1 MTNHSKITLKL
12 GREKSLQR
20 RHPWVFSG
28 AVERVAGSPDP
39 GATVRVE
46 NADGHF
52 LAWGAWSP
60 SSQIRVRIW
69 SWQEDESIDDEFF
82 RKRLSTALQFRQT
95 VLPDSQSN
103 ARRLVHGEA
112 DGLPGLIV
120 DQYGEVLVLQC
131 LSVGTDQWRDTLV
144 GLLNELTEC
153 TAIYERSDAE
163 VRKLEGLEPR
173 RGLLSGT
180 LPEPLQITEQG
191 LTLEVDVEKGQKTG
205 LYLDQRDNRERV
217 RALAS
222 GKRVLDAFCYTGGF
236 TLAALQGGAESVT
249 AIESSKPALALVEQH
264 CRMNGFEDRDITL
277 VEADVFEHLRRL
289 RDAVATFDLIILDP
303 PKFAPTAKH
312 AEKASRAYKDINL
325 WAFRLLAP
333 GGLLLTCSC
342 SAGMGPALFRK
353 VIGSAAL
360 DAGVEGRVI
369 EVLSSAPDHAGALH
383 FPEGEYL
390 TGLLVRRT

>member
-1 MTNHSKITLKL
+1 
-12 GREKSLQR
+12 
-20 RHPWVFSG
+20 
-28 AVERVAGSPDP
+28 
-39 GATVRVE
+39 
-46 NADGHF
+46 
-52 LAWGAWSP
+52 
-60 SSQIRVRIW
+60 
-69 SWQEDESIDDEFF
+69 
-82 RKRLSTALQFRQT
+82 
-95 VLPDSQSN
+95 
-103 ARRLVHGEA
+103 
-112 DGLPGLIV
+112 
-120 DQYGEVLVLQC
+120 
-131 LSVGTDQWRDTLV
+131 V

-163 VRKLEGLEPR
+163 VRKLEGLERR

-217 RALAS
+217 RTLAS

-342 SAGMGPALFRK
+342 SAGVGPALFRK

-369 EVLSSAPDHAGALH
+369 EVLSPAPDHAGALH